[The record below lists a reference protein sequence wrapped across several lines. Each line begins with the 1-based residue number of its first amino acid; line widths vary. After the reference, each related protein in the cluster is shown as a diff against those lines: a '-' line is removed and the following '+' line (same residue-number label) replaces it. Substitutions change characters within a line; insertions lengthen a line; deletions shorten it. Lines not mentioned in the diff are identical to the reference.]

1 MARDPIEGFEGRTVR
16 DRHGNKLGKVQEVY
30 LDEKTDRP
38 SWGVVKT
45 GAIGKRRFVPL
56 TDAATGEKDI
66 ALTVSEDQVDTAPDV
81 EEHEHLSPQLE
92 SRLNAHYGLDGGGDA
107 PRDRAAAVA
116 GGGVSQGAMA
126 AARTRQRD
134 EFGGFN
140 WGAAL
145 LGWLVAGGIAVL
157 LTAILSAAGGAIG
170 LTEVSGSEARQNAGT
185 VSIVGG
191 IVLLVVLGLA
201 YFMGGYNA
209 GRLSRFDG
217 GRQGFGVWVVGLLIT
232 LLLGATGAIFGSEYN
247 VLAKLDLP
255 RIPIDEGS
263 LATGGLI
270 ALVAIVILTLLAAI
284 AGGKAGERYH
294 KKVDRA
300 AYGG

>member
-1 MARDPIEGFEGRTVR
+1 MPGRKRGEDAVRSGAEGRV
-16 DRHGNKLGKVQEVY
+16 
-30 LDEKTDRP
+30 
-38 SWGVVKT
+38 T
-45 GAIGKRRFVPL
+45 GAYPAGGRA
-56 TDAATGEKDI
+56 D
-66 ALTVSEDQVDTAPDV
+66 EDK
-81 EEHEHLSPQLE
+81 
-92 SRLNAHYGLDGGGDA
+92 GGG
-107 PRDRAAAVA
+107 
-116 GGGVSQGAMA
+116 GGLKGVSKGAMA
-126 AARTRQRD
+126 AARTRQRE

-145 LGWLVAGGIAVL
+145 LGWLVAAGIAVL

-170 LTEVSGSEARQNAGT
+170 LSESEAKQSAET
-185 VSIVGG
+185 VSVVGG
-191 IVLLVVLGLA
+191 VVLLVVLGLA
-201 YFMGGYNA
+201 YFVGGYNA

-217 GRQGFGVWVVGLLIT
+217 GRQGLGVWIVGLLIT
-232 LLLGATGAIFGSEYN
+232 VILGAAGATFGSKYN
-247 VLAKLDLP
+247 VLQKLDLP

-270 ALVAIVILTLLAAI
+270 ALAAIIVLTLLAAI